1 MPGKYLI
8 NLLFLCTVW
17 FVPFNTYTQNK
28 APDYL
33 NEIKSKQDFD
43 LLKGKP
49 LSNNYNGIEC
59 VKIVYVIAT
68 KKLYYLQSV
77 KYVWH
82 YRFTSEI
89 LYDQDDLNWFNT
101 INYGQNPGRK
111 YILATFN
118 FNTNTKNYFLQ
129 FAPPDDISNE
139 LIATLTHKVAETF
152 YKKEQF
158 KILLNTTTLLRRKKE
173 LANQH
178 EVMTGDELYKSQKYQ
193 FIYRGKAKGTLT
205 FINADS
211 IKQSTDYSNCILVI
225 DGNSNNI
232 PVCKGIITNQFQ
244 TPLSHICLL
253 TQNRK
258 TPCAYIKNCYAND
271 SLKKL
276 NNAYVEVSI
285 GETGY
290 NYKKIDEPVAGPKN
304 RKVINL
310 PGDTLYKNISYLNYL
325 SYKNRYAFGSKTC
338 NLAELQKLSKKNTQ
352 IQTPEHAF
360 AIPFYYYNRHVKV
373 NYVSDKIT
381 ALLAERAMLKNDT
394 VLSVKLKEIRKAI
407 ALAPLDTALLNTV
420 KRFCE
425 KNFGSKKVR
434 FRSSSN
440 CEDGNEFNGA
450 GLYTSETGIFK
461 DSLKSYEKAIKKVWA
476 SLWSVRAFKEREY
489 FNIDHSQV
497 LMGILIH
504 QVFDNELANGVAIT
518 KNLYRNYDA
527 GFIINLQKGEN
538 EVVSPKEGV
547 ISEQVISYMNSG
559 STFYDASR
567 SADWLSYSSL
577 NTGGSL
583 LSIEELYQLTRQLEA
598 IKRYFYELYHKWPN
612 TEYRDFAMD
621 VEFKL
626 IETADKKRKFIIKQ
640 ARPYNN

>member
-1 MPGKYLI
+1 MSGKRII
-8 NLLFLCTVW
+8 NLLSVVALVFL
-17 FVPFNTYTQNK
+17 PFNAYNQNK
-28 APDYL
+28 IPDFL

-59 VKIVYVIAT
+59 VKLVYVIAT

-77 KYVWH
+77 KYAWH
-82 YRFTSEI
+82 YSFATDI
-89 LYDQDDLNWFNT
+89 LYDHDDLDWFNT
-101 INYGQNPGRK
+101 LNYGQNPNRK

-118 FNTNTKNYFLQ
+118 FNTNTKNYFVQ

-139 LIATLTHKVAETF
+139 LIATLTNKVAETF
-152 YKKEQF
+152 YKKDQF

-178 EVMTGDELYKSQKYQ
+178 QVITGDELYKSQKYQ
-193 FIYRGKAKGTLT
+193 FIYRGKAKGILT
-205 FINADS
+205 FIDADS

-225 DGNSNNI
+225 NGNSNTI

-258 TPCAYIKNCYAND
+258 TPCAYIKNCYTND
-271 SLKKL
+271 SLEKL
-276 NNAYVEVSI
+276 NNSSVEVTI
-285 GETGY
+285 GEAGY
-290 NYKKIDEPVAGPKN
+290 SCKKTDEPLTNQKA
-304 RKVINL
+304 RKRTSL
-310 PGDTLYKNISYLNYL
+310 SGDTVHKNITYISYL
-325 SYKNRYAFGSKTC
+325 SYKNRLAFGSKTC
-338 NLAELQKLSKKNTQ
+338 NLAELQKLGKKSTQ

-360 AIPFYYYNRHVKV
+360 GVPFFYYNRHIKA
-373 NYVSDKIT
+373 NHISDKINM
-381 ALLAERAMLKNDT
+381 LMAERALTKNDSI
-394 VLSVKLKEIRKAI
+394 LSVKLKEIRKAI
-407 ALAPLDTALLNTV
+407 TRASLDTTLLNTV

-425 KNFGSKKVR
+425 KHFGSKKVR

-450 GLYTSETGIFK
+450 GLYTSETGILK
-461 DSLKSYEKAIKKVWA
+461 DSVKSYERAIKKVWA

-489 FNIDHSQV
+489 FNMDHSQV
-497 LMGILIH
+497 LMGILVH
-504 QVFDNELANGVAIT
+504 QAFDNEIANGVVVT
-518 KNLYRNYDA
+518 KNLYRNYEA
-527 GFIINLQKGEN
+527 GFIISLQKGEN

-547 ISEQVISYMNSG
+547 ISEQIISYMNSG
-559 STFYDASR
+559 FAFYDASR

-583 LSIEELYQLTRQLEA
+583 ITIEELYQLTRQLET
-598 IKRYFYELYHKWPN
+598 IKRHFYELYHKWPK

-626 IETADKKRKFIIKQ
+626 VETTDKKRKFIIKQ

>member
-1 MPGKYLI
+1 MSGKRI
-8 NLLFLCTVW
+8 IKLLSVVALVCLS
-17 FVPFNTYTQNK
+17 FNASGQGK
-28 APDYL
+28 APDFL
-33 NEIKSKQDFD
+33 NEIKSRQDFD

-59 VKIVYVIAT
+59 VKLVYVIAT

-77 KYVWH
+77 KYAWH
-82 YRFTSEI
+82 YTFATEI
-89 LYDQDDLNWFNT
+89 LYDHDDLDWFNT
-101 INYGQNPGRK
+101 VNYGQNPNRK

-118 FNTNTKNYFLQ
+118 YNTNTKNYFVQ

-139 LIATLTHKVAETF
+139 LIATLTNKVAETF
-152 YKKEQF
+152 YKKDQF

-173 LANQH
+173 LENQH
-178 EVMTGDELYKSQKYQ
+178 QVITGDELYKSQKYQ
-193 FIYRGKAKGTLT
+193 FICRGKAKGILT

-225 DGNSNNI
+225 NGNSNTI
-232 PVCKGIITNQFQ
+232 PVCKGIITTQFQ

-258 TPCAYIKNCYAND
+258 TPCAYVKNCYNND

-276 NNAYVEVSI
+276 NNTYVELTI

-290 NYKKIDEPVAGPKN
+290 TYKKMDEAVTASTA
-304 RKVINL
+304 RKKTSL
-310 PGDTLYKNISYLNYL
+310 PGDTVHKNITYL
-325 SYKNRYAFGSKTC
+325 SYLSYRNRFAFGSKAC
-338 NLAELQKLSKKNTQ
+338 NLAELQKLSKKNAQ
-352 IQTPEHAF
+352 IQVPEHAF
-360 AIPFYYYNRHVKV
+360 GITFFYYNRHIKA
-373 NYVSDKIT
+373 NHVSDMINV
-381 ALLAERAMLKNDT
+381 LLAERALAKNDSL
-394 VLSVKLKEIRKAI
+394 LSVKLKEIRKAI
-407 ALAPLDTALLNTV
+407 TLAPLDSALLNTV

-425 KNFGSKKVR
+425 KHFGSKKVR

-440 CEDGNEFNGA
+440 CEDGNGFNGA
-450 GLYTSETGIFK
+450 GLYTSETGTLK
-461 DSLKSYEKAIKKVWA
+461 DSVKSYERAIKKVWA

-489 FNIDHSQV
+489 FNMDHSQV
-497 LMGILIH
+497 LMGILVH
-504 QVFDNELANGVAIT
+504 QAFDNEIANGVAVT
-518 KNLYRNYDA
+518 KNLYRNYEA

-559 STFYDASR
+559 FAFYDASR

-583 LSIEELYQLTRQLEA
+583 LSIEELYQLTRQLET
-598 IKRYFYELYHKWPN
+598 IKRHFYELYHKWPK

-626 IETADKKRKFIIKQ
+626 VETDDKKRKFIIKQ

>member
-1 MPGKYLI
+1 MLGRRVI
-8 NLLFLCTVW
+8 CLLFALVTLCLPVTIYSQ
-17 FVPFNTYTQNK
+17 TK

-33 NEIKSKQDFD
+33 TGIKSKQDFD

-59 VKIVYVIAT
+59 VKLVYVIAT
-68 KKLYYLQSV
+68 KKLYYLQSI
-77 KYVWH
+77 KYSWH

-89 LYDQDDLNWFNT
+89 LYDQDDLNYFNT
-101 INYGQNPGRK
+101 INYGQSPDRK

-118 FNTNTKNYFLQ
+118 FNTNTKNFFLQ

-139 LIATLTHKVAETF
+139 LINTLANKVAETF
-152 YKKEQF
+152 YKKDQF

-178 EVMTGDELYKSQKYQ
+178 EVITGDELYKSQKYQ
-193 FIYRGKAKGTLT
+193 PIYKGKAKGILT
-205 FINADS
+205 FIHADS
-211 IKQSTDYSNCILVI
+211 LKQAKDYSNCILVI
-225 DGNSNNI
+225 NGNSNDI

-258 TPCAYIKNCYAND
+258 TPCAYIKNSYTND

-276 NNAYVEVSI
+276 NNTYVEIAIS
-285 GETGY
+285 ETGY
-290 NYKKIDEPVAGPKN
+290 FWKEINEPINIIKTRKKTD
-304 RKVINL
+304 L
-310 PGDTLYKNISYLNYL
+310 PGDTAYKNITYLSYL
-325 SYKNRYAFGSKTC
+325 SYKNRHAFGSKTC
-338 NLAELQKLSKKNTQ
+338 NLAELKKLSKKNAE
-352 IQTPEHAF
+352 IHTPENAF
-360 AIPFYYYNRHVKV
+360 GIPFFYYQKH
-373 NYVSDKIT
+373 IT
-381 ALLAERAMLKNDT
+381 AHYISGKIDSLLTERAHTKNDS
-394 VLSVKLKEIRKAI
+394 VLAIRLKEIKKAI
-407 ALAPLDTALLNTV
+407 MAAPIDTVLLNTV

-425 KNFGSKKVR
+425 KHFGDQKVR

-450 GLYTSETGIFK
+450 GLYTSETGILK
-461 DSLKSYEKAIKKVWA
+461 DSIKTYERAIKKVWA

-489 FNIDHSQV
+489 FNINHSQA
-497 LMGILIH
+497 LMGILVH
-504 QVFDNELANGVAIT
+504 RAFDNEIANGVAIT

-538 EVVSPKEGV
+538 EVVSPKSGV

-577 NTGGSL
+577 NTSGSL
-583 LSIEELYQLTRQLEA
+583 LSIEELYQLTQQLEG
-598 IKRYFYELYHKWPN
+598 IKRHFYELYRLWPK